1 MQKNIPASL
10 RAFPS
15 LPTLSWYAGTKKQTV
30 NENGY
35 IFEGILF

>member
-1 MQKNIPASL
+1 MQKNILASL

-15 LPTLSWYAGTKKQTV
+15 LPTLSWYAGTEKQAVGET
-30 NENGY
+30 GY